1 MTLNLALSIL
11 HMRQFQKLM
20 HSGSSPPHGHSSYR
34 HPPPSLHPEPFGGL
48 GLGPISRQ
56 IVAGLQSGPLKIVP
70 GSQDFSPPHR
80 PVSACACPAVGA
92 AFAAAPVT
100 S

>member
-1 MTLNLALSIL
+1 MILNFI
-11 HMRQFQKLM
+11 
-20 HSGSSPPHGHSSYR
+20 GTISSPRDGRRCSQR
-34 HPPPSLHPEPFGGL
+34 PPPSLRPDQS
-48 GLGPISRQ
+48 SRPKFPSLSRR
-56 IVAGLQSGPLKIVP
+56 IVATVQSGPLKIVP
-70 GSQDFSPPHR
+70 TSRSVSPVHG